1 MPYSVFVEVA
11 AAIRR
16 RTGSEELAHEIDEK
30 ISNDLE
36 ISRRFPNY

>member
-16 RTGSEELAHEIDEK
+16 RTGSEELAHEIKDDEMMK
-30 ISNDLE
+30 KSQTILK
-36 ISRRFPNY
+36 